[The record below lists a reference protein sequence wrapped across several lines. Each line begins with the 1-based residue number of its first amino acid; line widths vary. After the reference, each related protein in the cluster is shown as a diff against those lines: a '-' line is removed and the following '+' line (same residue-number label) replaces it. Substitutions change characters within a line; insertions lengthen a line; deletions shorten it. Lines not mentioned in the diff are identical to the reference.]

1 MAAMAPP
8 QRAKNREQRMDCG
21 AEAGPDIRP
30 EWAPDCAPRTQ
41 KDAEVMYALP
51 QQHGTE
57 GARKRFREN
66 CQPARPTH
74 DCRRA
79 GGPE

>member
-41 KDAEVMYALP
+41 K
-51 QQHGTE
+51 
-57 GARKRFREN
+57 
-66 CQPARPTH
+66 
-74 DCRRA
+74 RR
-79 GGPE
+79 